1 MAKLI
6 KKDGRLFI
14 ELPDSLQNKNIKAI
28 KLEPEI
34 FVIAS
39 EDAIRRLIDRQLR
52 YVITRRVKNRLI
64 QREKKKQADE
74 KRTAWNEDYAV
85 IKSEEAA
92 RAFSREHAWE
102 FKRGEIL
109 GVKGFDG
116 KYYVVRASLYSEVL
130 SKIETELSKEA
141 LDAKELAERLNLP
154 EELVKAVVEIAKEDG
169 IVYEDRGGKY
179 HYAG

>member
-14 ELPDSLQNKNIKAI
+14 ELPESLQDKKIKAI

-39 EDAIRRLIDRQLR
+39 EDAIKRLIDRQLR
-52 YVITRRVKNRLI
+52 YVITRRVKNRLV
-64 QREKKKQADE
+64 QRGEKKGEE
-74 KRTAWNEDYAV
+74 KKTVWNEDYAI
-85 IKSEEAA
+85 IKSDEAA

-102 FKRGEIL
+102 FKRGELL

-130 SKIETELSKEA
+130 SKIEYELGKES
-141 LDAKELAERLNLP
+141 LNSKELAERLKLP

-169 IVYEDRGGKY
+169 IIYEDRGGKY

>member
-6 KKDGRLFI
+6 KKDGQLFI
-14 ELPDSLQNKNIKAI
+14 ELPESLQDKKIKAI

-39 EDAIRRLIDRQLR
+39 EDAIKRLIDRQLR
-52 YVITRRVKNRLI
+52 YVITRRVKNRLV
-64 QREKKKQADE
+64 QRGEKKEEE
-74 KRTAWNEDYAV
+74 KKTVWNEDYAI
-85 IKSEEAA
+85 IKSDEAA

-102 FKRGEIL
+102 FKRGDLL

-130 SKIETELSKEA
+130 AKIESELSKES
-141 LDAKELAERLNLP
+141 LNSKELAERLKLP

-169 IVYEDRGGKY
+169 IIYEDRGGKY